1 MATTRRAGR
10 RRVDIKV
17 TLYSRNGQVI
27 SRNYIEVARAL
38 EGVKGDAVIDGELV
52 ALDENGVSHFQL
64 GANGHHGPRMA
75 GPRRRRGLPIHKLA
89 IVACSRAG
97 E

>member
-10 RRVDIKV
+10 IRVDIKV

-27 SRNYIEVARAL
+27 SRNHIEVARAL

-52 ALDENGVSHFQL
+52 ALDENDVSHFQL
-64 GANGHHGPRMA
+64 GANWA
-75 GPRRRRGLPIHKLA
+75 
-89 IVACSRAG
+89 SRN
-97 E
+97 